1 MNNEDCLRISQ
12 YRDDIYDW
20 ACDRFKQL
28 IAEEQ
33 VENALAFADEFF
45 EWLDPEQLDNEVT
58 LFFDADELGQLY
70 QSIRS

>member
-28 IAEEQ
+28 IAEDQ
-33 VENALAFADEFF
+33 VDNALAFADEFF

-58 LFFDADELGQLY
+58 LFFDADELGELY

>member
-1 MNNEDCLRISQ
+1 MNNEDALRISQ

-58 LFFDADELGQLY
+58 LFYDTDELGELY

>member
-12 YRDDIYDW
+12 YRDDIYEW
-20 ACDRFKQL
+20 ACVRFKQL
-28 IAEEQ
+28 IAEDR
-33 VENALAFADEFF
+33 VDDALAFADEFF

-58 LFFDADELGQLY
+58 LFYDADELGQLY

>member
-58 LFFDADELGQLY
+58 LFFDADELGELY

>member
-33 VENALAFADEFF
+33 VDNALAFADEFF

-58 LFFDADELGQLY
+58 LFFDADELGELY

>member
-58 LFFDADELGQLY
+58 LFYDADELGQLY

>member
-45 EWLDPEQLDNEVT
+45 EWLDPEQLDSEPT
-58 LFFDADELGQLY
+58 LFFDINELTEHY
-70 QSIRS
+70 RTIRS